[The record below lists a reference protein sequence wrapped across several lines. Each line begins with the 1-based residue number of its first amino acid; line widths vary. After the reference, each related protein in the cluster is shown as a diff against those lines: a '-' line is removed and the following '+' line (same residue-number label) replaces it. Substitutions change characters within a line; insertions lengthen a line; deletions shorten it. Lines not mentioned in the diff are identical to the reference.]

1 MYKKLFLGSIILWAI
16 VVGVFIK
23 FFVTGQTIPSTDNR
37 RAVVLSASEKDIVLG
52 EMRALLISLNGILKG
67 LGNDDFK
74 AVSIAATAAGS
85 GMAAD
90 LNPILMAKLPLD
102 FKTLG
107 MGLHKDFDQLSLD
120 VKNGMTK
127 DQVIVR
133 LGDMTNKCLA
143 CHATYKIESK

>member
-1 MYKKLFLGSIILWAI
+1 
-16 VVGVFIK
+16 
-23 FFVTGQTIPSTDNR
+23 
-37 RAVVLSASEKDIVLG
+37 
-52 EMRALLISLNGILKG
+52 
-67 LGNDDFK
+67 
-74 AVSIAATAAGS
+74 
-85 GMAAD
+85 MAAD
-90 LNPILMAKLPLD
+90 LNPLLMAKLPLD

-133 LGDMTNKCLA
+133 LGEMTNKCLA